1 MSVELKDIK
10 AARTRIAQYIVK
22 TPLRRW
28 EYGRRFVKHASPL
41 FLKLETFQNTGSFK
55 VRGACNKILH
65 LRETAPS
72 EAQHFIA
79 ASAGNHAQAVAFVAG
94 RLGVKSTIVMPEG
107 TPLVKSS
114 ATADY
119 GAEVILHGAL
129 YDEAYARAIEVLE
142 KTPGA
147 AYVHAYADE
156 DVIAGQGTAGLE
168 IHEQLL
174 EEGVGVD
181 SPLQVIVPIGG
192 GGLISGVG
200 LALKALRPG
209 VKIFGVVAEVA
220 DAMALSLEAGE
231 VVKSRASAS
240 RTLAEGLAVK
250 SVHPLTFAIIQS
262 ICEKI
267 AIVDDDEVAHAIFTL
282 MERGK
287 LVTEGAGAAGIAAL
301 FSRKLKLDPNVPTV
315 VVLCGGNIDMNKV
328 STILEKALVRNERWL
343 SLEVVVDDKPG
354 ELARLTSLFGSLR
367 ANVLDIIH
375 DRLSESCPVGYTK
388 IRCRLETRGP
398 DHAREVA
405 QRLKTEGYSVR
416 LLS

>member
-1 MSVELKDIK
+1 MSVDLKDIQ
-10 AARTRIAQYIVK
+10 AARTRIAPYIVK

-28 EYGRRFVKHASPL
+28 EYLRRLIKHEAPL

-55 VRGACNKILH
+55 VRGAANKILR
-65 LRETAPS
+65 LSENEPS
-72 EAQHFIA
+72 KARHFIA

-94 RLGVKSTIVMPEG
+94 RLGVKATIVMPEG

-119 GAEVILHGAL
+119 GAEVILHGLL
-129 YDEAYARAIEVLE
+129 YDEAYARAMQVLDE
-142 KTPGA
+142 TPGA
-147 AYVHAYADE
+147 SYVHAYAD
-156 DVIAGQGTAGLE
+156 DDIIAGQGTAGLE

-174 EEGVGVD
+174 EEGFGAS

-192 GGLISGVG
+192 GGLMSGVG

-209 VKIFGVVAEVA
+209 VKLYGVVAEVA
-220 DAMALSLEAGE
+220 DAMARSLDAGE
-231 VVKSRASAS
+231 IVAARPAAS

-250 SVHPLTFAIIQS
+250 SVHPLTFSIIKS
-262 ICEKI
+262 ICERI
-267 AIVDDDEVAHAIFTL
+267 AVVDDDEVAHAIFTL

-287 LVTEGAGAAGIAAL
+287 LVAEGAGAAGIAAL
-301 FSRKLKLDPNVPTV
+301 LSRKLKLDPAIPSV
-315 VVLCGGNIDMNKV
+315 VLLCGGNIDMNKV
-328 STILEKALVRNERWL
+328 STILEKALVRGERWL

-354 ELARLTSLFGSLR
+354 ELARLTRIFGECR
-367 ANVLDIIH
+367 ANVLDIVH

-388 IRCRLETRGP
+388 IRCRIETRGSE
-398 DHAREVA
+398 HAREVGLA
-405 QRLKTEGYSVR
+405 LKQEGFAVR

>member
-1 MSVELKDIK
+1 MSVDLKDIQ
-10 AARTRIAQYIVK
+10 AARIRIAQYIVK

-28 EYGRRFVKHASPL
+28 EYVRRFANHSAPV

-55 VRGACNKILH
+55 VRGAANKILR
-65 LRETAPS
+65 LREVDPS
-72 EAQHFIA
+72 QAQHFIA
-79 ASAGNHAQAVAFVAG
+79 ASAGNHAQAVAYVAG

-142 KTPGA
+142 SSPGA

-174 EEGVGVD
+174 EEGIGVND
-181 SPLQVIVPIGG
+181 PLQVIVPIGG
-192 GGLISGVG
+192 GGLMSGVAI
-200 LALKALRPG
+200 ALKALRPG
-209 VKIFGVVAEVA
+209 VKVFGVVAEVA
-220 DAMALSLEAGE
+220 DAMSRSLDAGE
-231 VVKSRASAS
+231 IVKARPAAS

-250 SVHPLTFAIIQS
+250 SVSPLTFEIIKNV
-262 ICEKI
+262 CEKI
-267 AIVDDDEVAHAIFTL
+267 AIVDDDDVARAIFML

-301 FSRKLKLDPNVPTV
+301 VTKKLKLDVKVPTV

-328 STILEKALVRNERWL
+328 STILEKALVRDERWL
-343 SLEVVVDDKPG
+343 SVEVVVDDKPG
-354 ELARLTSLFGSLR
+354 ELARLTRIFADAR
-367 ANVLDIIH
+367 ANVLDIAH

-398 DHAREVA
+398 DHARDVS
-405 QRLKTEGYSVR
+405 RILKESGYSVR

>member
-1 MSVELKDIK
+1 MPVQLKDIQD
-10 AARTRIAQYIVK
+10 ARKRIAPYIVT

-28 EYGRRFVKHASPL
+28 EYVRRSLKHAAPV

-55 VRGACNKILH
+55 VRGAANKIQHLH
-65 LRETAPS
+65 DADPTK
-72 EAQHFIA
+72 AQHFVA

-119 GAEVILHGAL
+119 GAQVVLHGLL
-129 YDEAYARAIEVLE
+129 YDEAYARAMDVLE

-147 AYVHAYADE
+147 SYVHAYADE

-174 EEGVGVD
+174 AEGVGAD
-181 SPLQVIVPIGG
+181 SPLQVVIPIGG

-200 LALKALRPG
+200 LALKALRPNAK
-209 VKIFGVVAEVA
+209 VYGVVAEVA
-220 DAMALSLEAGE
+220 DAMATSLETGE
-231 VVKSRASAS
+231 ITKPRPAAS

-250 SVHPLTFAIIQS
+250 SVHPLTFGIIKT

-287 LVTEGAGAAGIAAL
+287 LVTEGAGAAGVAAL
-301 FSRKLKLDPNVPTV
+301 LSRKLKLDPQVPTV
-315 VVLCGGNIDMNKV
+315 VVLCGGNIDMNKM
-328 STILEKALVRNERWL
+328 SMILEKALVRDERWV
-343 SLEVVVDDKPG
+343 SFEVVVDDKPG
-354 ELARLTSLFGSLR
+354 ELARLTKVFGEHR
-367 ANVLDIIH
+367 ANVLDITH

-388 IRCRLETRGP
+388 IRCRIETRGP
-398 DHAREVA
+398 EHAREVSVA
-405 QRLKTEGYSVR
+405 LKNEGYSVR

>member
-1 MSVELKDIK
+1 MSVDLKDIQ
-10 AARTRIAQYIVK
+10 AARLRIAPYIVE

-28 EYGRRFVKHASPL
+28 EYIRRYLKHTAPV

-55 VRGACNKILH
+55 VRGAANKIVH
-65 LRETAPS
+65 LTETDPS
-72 EAQHFIA
+72 KAQHFIA

-107 TPLVKSS
+107 TPLVKST

-119 GAEVILHGAL
+119 GAEVLLHGAL
-129 YDEAYARAIEVLE
+129 YDEAYARATEILE

-147 AYVHAYADE
+147 SYIHAYADE

-174 EEGVGVD
+174 EAGIQASD
-181 SPLQVIVPIGG
+181 PLQVIIPIGG
-192 GGLISGVG
+192 GGLMSGVG
-200 LALKALRPG
+200 LALKTLRPG
-209 VKIFGVVAEVA
+209 VKLFGVVAEVA
-220 DAMALSLEAGE
+220 DAMARSLEAGE
-231 VVKSRASAS
+231 IVKARPAAS

-250 SVHPLTFAIIQS
+250 SVHPLTFEIIRS
-262 ICEKI
+262 ICSQI
-267 AIVDDDEVAHAIFTL
+267 AIVDDDDVAHAIFTL

-301 FSRKLKLDPNVPTV
+301 IARKLKIDPTIPSV

-328 STILEKALVRNERWL
+328 STILEKALVRDERWL
-343 SLEVVVDDKPG
+343 TFEVVVDDKPG
-354 ELARLTSLFGSLR
+354 ELARLTAIFGNLR
-367 ANVLDIIH
+367 ANVLDIAH

-388 IRCRLETRGP
+388 IRCRLETRGAE
-398 DHAREVA
+398 HAREVLLS
-405 QRLKTEGYSVR
+405 LKQEGYSVR